1 MPAFTLRIGSAESKL
16 SLLTIAPQGLRE
28 YRSHIVEFGLRLS
41 FAPYLAQRSRCE
53 VLTDDR
59 AGFVSGTRVM
69 SSLTDSHAV
78 PTRGIARTQENM
90 TLPLKAVAVMMIF
103 LLVLT
108 TIPID
113 ASAQAPSTPAASAS
127 AGKGEEYAPLTPDE
141 LDGLVAP
148 IALYPDA
155 LVAQVLGAA
164 TFPYEVVDAA
174 FWLKDNSN
182 LSGES
187 LMNAVDERPWDP
199 AVKALTQFPS
209 VLDNMAKNLAWA
221 SALGEAS
228 ATQQQDV
235 MAAIQ
240 KMRAQAYAAGNLKSS
255 PEIKVVQESP
265 QTIIIQPANPQIV
278 YVPTYSPTV
287 IYGTPV
293 VTTGYTSSDVAAAAV
308 LSFGV
313 GIAVGAMIN
322 GGCCGWGYS
331 YWGTNW
337 HSRTVIYN
345 RNVYVGNSYWRGGY
359 YGGGYRPG
367 NPGYRPPPPG
377 YRPGNPGYRPP
388 SSGYPGYG
396 RPPNSSTRPPAT
408 TLPSRPDTGNR
419 PSRPS
424 DSTGARPGA
433 GNPSTRPTPGNRPSG
448 TPTQRPATT
457 PSTRPSTSEARGYQ
471 RPQTSN
477 APATQQTRPNALS
490 GSAGGRAQSAR
501 GNQSLS
507 GGNRGGASRR

>member
-1 MPAFTLRIGSAESKL
+1 MPLPQRA
-16 SLLTIAPQGLRE
+16 IA
-28 YRSHIVEFGLRLS
+28 
-41 FAPYLAQRSRCE
+41 
-53 VLTDDR
+53 T
-59 AGFVSGTRVM
+59 VM
-69 SSLTDSHAV
+69 S
-78 PTRGIARTQENM
+78 
-90 TLPLKAVAVMMIF
+90 F
-103 LLVLT
+103 LLALM
-108 TIPID
+108 TIP
-113 ASAQAPSTPAASAS
+113 AGVNAQTSSQNPSQSGAQSTSPSAAP
-127 AGKGEEYAPLTPDE
+127 EEYAPLTSDE

-155 LVAQVLGAA
+155 LVAQVLGAS
-164 TFPYEVVDAA
+164 TFPYEIVDAA
-174 FWLKDNSN
+174 FWLKDNST

-187 LMNAVDERPWDP
+187 LMNAVDERSWDP

-235 MAAIQ
+235 MTAIQ
-240 KMRAQAYAAGNLKSS
+240 RMRAKAYAAGNLKSS

-293 VTTGYTSSDVAAAAV
+293 VTAGYTSSDVAAAAV

-396 RPPNSSTRPPAT
+396 RPPNGSTRPPAT
-408 TLPSRPDTGNR
+408 TLPARPDTGNR
-419 PSRPS
+419 PSRPG
-424 DSTGARPGA
+424 DSTGTRPGA
-433 GNPSTRPTPGNRPSG
+433 GNPSTRPAAGNRPSG
-448 TPTQRPATT
+448 TPAQRPATT
-457 PSTRPSTSEARGYQ
+457 PSTRPSTNEARGYQ

-477 APATQQTRPNALS
+477 AGAGQAARPNALS
-490 GSAGGRAQSAR
+490 GSGGGRAQSAR
-501 GNQSLS
+501 GNQSLG
-507 GGNRGGASRR
+507 GGNRGGASPR

>member
-1 MPAFTLRIGSAESKL
+1 MTLVHKTVAVLL
-16 SLLTIAPQGLRE
+16 SL
-28 YRSHIVEFGLRLS
+28 
-41 FAPYLAQRSRCE
+41 
-53 VLTDDR
+53 
-59 AGFVSGTRVM
+59 
-69 SSLTDSHAV
+69 
-78 PTRGIARTQENM
+78 
-90 TLPLKAVAVMMIF
+90 

-108 TIPID
+108 AVPVD
-113 ASAQAPSTPAASAS
+113 ARAQSNAQTASSAAPQ
-127 AGKGEEYAPLTPDE
+127 GEEYAPLTPEE
-141 LDGLVAP
+141 LEGLVAP

-164 TFPYEVVDAA
+164 TFPYEIVAAA
-174 FWLKDNSN
+174 FWLKDNSS
-182 LSGES
+182 LTGES
-187 LMNAVDERPWDP
+187 LMNAVDGQSWDP

-209 VLDNMAKNLAWA
+209 VLANMAKNLAWA

-240 KMRAQAYAAGNLKSS
+240 RMRAKAYAAGNLKSS

-293 VTTGYTSSDVAAAAV
+293 VTAGYTSSDVAAAAV

-377 YRPGNPGYRPP
+377 YRPP
-388 SSGYPGYG
+388 SPGYPGYG
-396 RPPNSSTRPPAT
+396 RPPNGSTRPPAT
-408 TLPSRPDTGNR
+408 TLPSGPNTGNR
-419 PSRPS
+419 PSRPG
-424 DSTGARPGA
+424 DSTGGRPGA
-433 GNPSTRPTPGNRPSG
+433 GNPTTRPTPGNRPSG
-448 TPTQRPATT
+448 SPTQRPATT
-457 PSTRPSTSEARGYQ
+457 PSTRPSTNEARGYQ

-477 APATQQTRPNALS
+477 AGGGQAARPNALS
-490 GSAGGRAQSAR
+490 GSGGGRAQSAR
-501 GNQSLS
+501 GNQSLG